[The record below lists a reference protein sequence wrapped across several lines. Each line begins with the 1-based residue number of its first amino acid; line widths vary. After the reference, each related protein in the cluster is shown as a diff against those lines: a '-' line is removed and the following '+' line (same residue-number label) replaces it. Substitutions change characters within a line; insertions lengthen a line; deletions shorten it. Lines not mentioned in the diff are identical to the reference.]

1 MTPVGKRAPCP
12 DCRFSPGVVK
22 DKVTG
27 RYRRCVCG
35 RLPNSTNEWKLERQ
49 ARLDNRLR
57 DLKEGK
63 PW

>member
-1 MTPVGKRAPCP
+1 
-12 DCRFSPGVVK
+12 VVK